1 MLVFIDE
8 SGDLG
13 LTEKHIQ
20 NESSSSHYCLGVI
33 ASKSSYQELE
43 GQLKLSRT
51 KYEKATSRR
60 LPQELK
66 YTKMSQSAREH
77 FCSYI
82 RKSDFERYVLILKK
96 KDDSGKVSPWTKA
109 KISEPMILKELL
121 SVLFEILLVNP
132 EYKLNTD
139 EKIDIYFD
147 ENLHT
152 KYSKMLER
160 QLRRISKKVT
170 IHKPQDSRSNIGI
183 QVADILAGSCFH
195 YLNGEKRPF
204 DTLIEK
210 CKVSEI
216 SLQEGMGFYKLTH
229 SKFIIK

>member
-1 MLVFIDE
+1 MLVFIDG

-13 LTEKHIQ
+13 LTEKYIY
-20 NESSSSHYCLGVI
+20 NKSSSSYYCLGVI
-33 ASKSSYQELE
+33 ASKSGYQELE
-43 GQLKLSRT
+43 GQLKSSRE
-51 KYEKATSRR
+51 KYEKATSQR

-66 YTKMSQSAREH
+66 YTKMSHSAREY
-77 FCSYI
+77 FCNYL
-82 RKSDFERYVLILKK
+82 RKSDYERYVLILNK
-96 KDDSGKVSPWTKA
+96 KDDGGKVSPWNKA
-109 KISEPMILKELL
+109 EISEPTIQKELL
-121 SVLFEILLVNP
+121 SVLFENLLVNP

-147 ENLHT
+147 DNLHT

-160 QLRRISKKVT
+160 QARRINNKVT
-170 IHKPQDSRSNIGI
+170 IHKAQDSRNNLGI
-183 QVADILAGSCFH
+183 QLADILAGSCFH
-195 YLNGEKRPF
+195 YLNGEKTPF
-204 DTLIEK
+204 EKLIEK

>member
-1 MLVFIDE
+1 MLVFIDG

-13 LTEKHIQ
+13 LTEKYIR
-20 NESSSSHYCLGVI
+20 NKSSSSHYCLGVI

-43 GQLKLSRT
+43 DHLRSSRE
-51 KYEKATSRR
+51 KYEKVSSQR

-66 YTKMSQSAREH
+66 YTKMSQSAREY
-77 FCSYI
+77 FCTYL
-82 RKSDFERYVLILKK
+82 RKSDFERYVLILNK
-96 KDDSGKVSPWTKA
+96 KDDKSKVSPWNKA
-109 KISEPMILKELL
+109 EISEPTIQKELL
-121 SVLFEILLVNP
+121 SVLFEILLINP

-147 ENLHT
+147 DNLHT

-160 QLRRISKKVT
+160 QSRRVSNKVT
-170 IHKPQDSRSNIGI
+170 IHKSQDSRTNIGI
-183 QVADILAGSCFH
+183 QLADLLAGSCFH
-195 YLNGEKRPF
+195 YLNGEKKPF